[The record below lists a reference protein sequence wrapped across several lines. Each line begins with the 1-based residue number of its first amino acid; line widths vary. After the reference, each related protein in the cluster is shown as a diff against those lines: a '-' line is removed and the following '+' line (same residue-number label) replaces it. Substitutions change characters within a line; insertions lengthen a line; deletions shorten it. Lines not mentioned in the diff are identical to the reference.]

1 MRQLAPA
8 EDSGFITGSSQ
19 EVPEEEDIS
28 LAEKYLRLFWVI
40 QDGEPTPEAF
50 TLFKELVRQFCNDAK
65 TSIEQNTN
73 IQRRVIAKNNDL
85 PSIADDAQ
93 AIQMLFKRNR
103 KRAIR
108 EILRNVAERCMISP
122 TYIFDYFSTAWVPTT
137 SDPTYYSEAEDGRVE
152 VLDRIFSVK
161 EVLTKLKKADNTSP
175 GPDRLTYHHWRQID
189 PSAKTLTTI
198 FNLCLE
204 FKKIPED
211 WKSATTILIPKD
223 GDAADPRNWR
233 PIALSNTLYKLFTK
247 CLVARLSDWCSRYDV
262 LSHCQKGFL
271 PHDGV
276 LEHNYALKNAELTAR
291 EKKKRNLHRLDE
303 IPILSGVKQGCQL
316 SGILFNI
323 AIDPTIRRLQ
333 GEATEHR
340 VLAFADDVAIIAQ
353 SPAELQQQLN
363 LISEDFERIS
373 LALNPAKSVSFHLS
387 GATPVGTRDTTF
399 FINDQPLR
407 ILKEF
412 ENHKFLGKPVGY
424 NPIPDFNDIN
434 AIGKL
439 GKAIAE
445 SLLAPWQKLDA
456 IKCFFYPT
464 MQFAMRTGTFS
475 KTVWAKLDTAMRKF
489 IKIILNLP
497 EIASNEYLYGSR
509 KLGCI
514 GMPIAAEESDLN
526 LIDSAFK
533 LLTSRDEITAK
544 NALEDLC
551 SVCKFRNHRN
561 ATDEDLAKF
570 MSGERIG
577 DFVPQANRP
586 SNIWTLARAASR
598 RLGVEWSFENKSPSI
613 HFEDL
618 SLQPNS
624 RRRIMFSIRD
634 RLRTGRTQ
642 ALINEYSHQGKV
654 LDCVSMPPASS
665 HFFFTG
671 AYTRFAE
678 WRFVHPARLGVVPL
692 NGYKSWNPPE
702 EQKCRRCN
710 KCNRETLP
718 HVICPCY
725 YTSRAWI
732 PRHNSV
738 VTRIKKAVSPKA
750 QILYENQ
757 RIPGYTCRPD
767 LVISYNT
774 IYIID
779 ATVTFEN
786 GRNAYDLAWERKI
799 ETYIHIIDYFKT
811 PSNNVQIVLFVVGA
825 LGTWD
830 PRNEAFLRV
839 FCSRSYIKLMAKLC
853 CNDVLRWSR
862 DIYIEHLSG
871 VRQYDPT
878 VLTNDAHR
886 PHEIEPEDPGHL
898 AFSRPNTSEEGRTEV
913 TNTANDT
920 QTHNEENNTG
930 INEDNTLH

>member
-1 MRQLAPA
+1 
-8 EDSGFITGSSQ
+8 
-19 EVPEEEDIS
+19 
-28 LAEKYLRLFWVI
+28 
-40 QDGEPTPEAF
+40 
-50 TLFKELVRQFCNDAK
+50 
-65 TSIEQNTN
+65 
-73 IQRRVIAKNNDL
+73 
-85 PSIADDAQ
+85 
-93 AIQMLFKRNR
+93 
-103 KRAIR
+103 
-108 EILRNVAERCMISP
+108 MISP
-122 TYIFDYFSTAWVPTT
+122 TYIFDYFSTAWGPAT

-161 EVLTKLKKADNTSP
+161 EVSTKLKKADNTSP
-175 GPDRLTYHHWRQID
+175 GPDRITYHHWRQID
-189 PSAKTLTTI
+189 PSTKTLTTI

-247 CLVARLSDWCSRYDV
+247 CLAARLSDWCSRYDV

-291 EKKKRNLHRLDE
+291 EKKKEICIAWVDVSNAFGALPHSAIFDALHNAKVGQGFVELVRDIYCGSTTQVLTNGTRTEE
-303 IPILSGVKQGCQL
+303 IPILSGVKQGCPL

-373 LALNPAKSVSFHLS
+373 LTLNPAKSVSFHLS
-387 GATPVGTRDTTF
+387 GATPIGTRDTTF

-424 NPIPDFNDIN
+424 NPIPDFNDVN

-439 GKAIAE
+439 GKSIAE

-456 IKCFFYPT
+456 LKCFFYPT
-464 MQFAMRTGTFS
+464 MQFAMRTGTFN

-497 EIASNEYLYGSR
+497 EIASNKYLYGSR
-509 KLGCI
+509 KLGCM

-533 LLTSRDEITAK
+533 LLTSRDEITAR

-551 SVCKFRNHRN
+551 SVCRFRNHRN
-561 ATDEDLAKF
+561 ATDEDLSKF

-577 DFVPQANRP
+577 DFEPQANRH
-586 SNIWTLARAASR
+586 SNIWTLSRAASK
-598 RLGVEWSFENKSPSI
+598 RLGVEWSFENKSPTI

-618 SLQPNS
+618 SLQSNS
-624 RRRIMFSIRD
+624 RKRIMFTIRD
-634 RLRTGRTQ
+634 RLRTAGTQ

-654 LDCVSMPPASS
+654 LDCVSMSPASS

-671 AYTRFAE
+671 TYTRFAK
-678 WRFVHPARLGVVPL
+678 WRFVHPTRLGVVTL

-718 HVICPCY
+718 HVICHCY

-767 LVISYNT
+767 LVISYNNT

-786 GRNAYDLAWERKI
+786 GRNAYDLAWDRKI
-799 ETYIHIIDYFKT
+799 EAYTHIIDFFKT
-811 PSNNVQIVLFVVGA
+811 PSNNVQIVPFVVGA

-839 FCSRSYIKLMAKLC
+839 FCSRSYIKLMSKLC
-853 CNDVLRWSR
+853 CSDVLRWSRVSEKNRWSR

-898 AFSRPNTSEEGRTEV
+898 ALARPSQTEERRTTTV
-913 TNTANDT
+913 NDT
-920 QTHNEENNTG
+920 ETTTEDNTG
-930 INEDNTLH
+930 ISEENTMY